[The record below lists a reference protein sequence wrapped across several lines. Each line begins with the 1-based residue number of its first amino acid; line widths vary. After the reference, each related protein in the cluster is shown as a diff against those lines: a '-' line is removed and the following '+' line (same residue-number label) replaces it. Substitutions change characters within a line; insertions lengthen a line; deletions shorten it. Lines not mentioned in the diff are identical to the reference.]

1 MWMRNPLDDILSSK
15 AKTAVLRVICGA
27 LTALNVREIAR
38 RAGTDAGHT
47 SRVLRELAAS
57 GLLIGRGI
65 GRATTYELAAPD
77 LPLTRQLAGLF
88 EAEAQR
94 FDEAIGE
101 LAAALPETI
110 SVVLFG
116 SEARGEAHAGS
127 DTDLLIVV
135 PEKAS
140 DMENR
145 LSEACMAISSR
156 YGLALSWQLADLAEI
171 RAWEAS
177 DSALWR
183 NILDEGVR
191 LRGEPLR
198 RLQAVCQTGE
208 TG

>member
-15 AKTAVLRVICGA
+15 AKTAVLRVICSA
-27 LTALNVREIAR
+27 LSALNVREIAR

-88 EAEAQR
+88 EAETER
-94 FDEAIGE
+94 FDAAIGE

-135 PEKAS
+135 P
-140 DMENR
+140 DQTPGMEER
-145 LSEACMAISSR
+145 LNEACLAISAR
-156 YGLALSWQLADLAEI
+156 YGLALSWQLADLAQI
-171 RAWEAS
+171 RAWEKA

-183 NILDEGVR
+183 NILAEGIR
-191 LRGEPLR
+191 LRGEPPW
-198 RLQAVCQTGE
+198 RLQAACQTGE